1 MKQNKKNSERP
12 RKLKFNAYAVS
23 KKELKITRLSVM
35 PFVLQSRQ
43 RLAMC
48 LDDPPMPQPTSRTR
62 FGFDVSSK
70 PAHSSDFS
78 IMSI

>member
-35 PFVLQSRQ
+35 PFVLNVIRKKMSENGDEKKR
-43 RLAMC
+43 R
-48 LDDPPMPQPTSRTR
+48 
-62 FGFDVSSK
+62 K
-70 PAHSSDFS
+70 P
-78 IMSI
+78 

>member
-1 MKQNKKNSERP
+1 
-12 RKLKFNAYAVS
+12 
-23 KKELKITRLSVM
+23 M

-62 FGFDVSSK
+62 FGFDASSK

-78 IMSI
+78 IMST